1 MNNNNKSQKAPG
13 KRTLL
18 FQIGITLVPLVL
30 FILAHV
36 SWTVYQ
42 STINGFL
49 TSQNDLMTERL
60 NLAYDSIFYD
70 TEGIHPINA
79 WFLDY
84 VEENAEICAGPVT
97 KEEQAAFDA
106 HEYDEGWWSLEWLE
120 QMPKEV
126 QTACAKTM
134 LDEIQ
139 SSMSFI
145 DEYIN
150 VSELLVMDVNEPHE
164 GFVFCAHKRTV
175 DGHSFAD
182 TIQYSLSDLP
192 ALQSLLEN
200 PSNRIVFD
208 KTRNFPMKGSYYIAF
223 KPVFYQGKIR
233 AVMILPYSWGGLR
246 HALTDILF
254 KAFMTGVGGLVV
266 SLLILLF
273 LLYRKAIAPVKQIQH
288 GIQDYIRTKDSAV
301 ADKSLGNIR
310 ERNEI
315 GKLSKDLSA
324 MVQEIDH
331 YTEENIR
338 LAGEREKTRTE
349 LTLAKSIQESMLSKD
364 WPESERFT
372 LAASMR
378 PAKEVGG
385 DFYDFF
391 YIDDDRLAIV
401 IADVSGK
408 GIPAAL
414 FMMMCKTIIKNYA
427 REGFSPSEVIERT
440 NRCILEYKGST
451 MFVTVW
457 LGIYETVTG
466 HITAVNAGH
475 EYPVIGKKDSDFEL
489 YKDAHSIAVG
499 TFANIR
505 FKEYEFDL
513 EKGGTL
519 FLYTDGVT
527 EATNSENKLFGTGR
541 LTDTLN
547 LNKDGSPLELI
558 NTMRAAIDSFAG
570 DTPQFDDITMLVIRR
585 TE

>member
-1 MNNNNKSQKAPG
+1 MKAPG

-18 FQIGITLVPLVL
+18 FQIGVTLVPLVL

-36 SWTVYQ
+36 SWTVYR
-42 STINGFL
+42 STVNGFL

-70 TEGIHPINA
+70 SEDIQPINA

-84 VEENAEICAGPVT
+84 LEENAEICAGPVT
-97 KEEQAAFDA
+97 EEEQKAFEA
-106 HEYDEGWWSLEWLE
+106 HESDNGWWSLEWLE
-120 QMPKEV
+120 QMPEEV
-126 QTACAKTM
+126 QTFCAKTT
-134 LDEIQ
+134 LDDMQ

-150 VSELLVMDVNEPHE
+150 VSELIIMDVNAPHE
-164 GFVFCAHKRTV
+164 GFIFCAHKRTD

-192 ALQSLLEN
+192 ALKSLLTN
-200 PSNRIVFD
+200 PSDRIVFD
-208 KTRNFPMKGSYYIAF
+208 KTRDFPMKGSYYVAY
-223 KPVFYQGKIR
+223 KPVFHNGKIR

-246 HALTDILF
+246 QALTGILF
-254 KAFMTGVGGLVV
+254 KAFMTGVGGLIV

-273 LLYRKAIAPVKQIQH
+273 LLYRKAIAPVKQIQN

-301 ADKSLGNIR
+301 ADKSLGNIK

-364 WPESERFT
+364 WPESDLFT
-372 LAASMR
+372 LAASMK

-427 REGFSPSEVIERT
+427 REGFTPSEVIDKT
-440 NRCILEYKGST
+440 NRCILEYEGNT

-457 LGIYETVTG
+457 FGIYETKTG

-475 EYPVIGKKDSDFEL
+475 EYPVIRKQGGDFKL
-489 YKDAHSIAVG
+489 FRDKHSISVG
-499 TFANIR
+499 AFENVR
-505 FKEYEFDL
+505 YKEYEFDL
-513 EKGGTL
+513 EIGGTL

-527 EATNSENKLFGTGR
+527 EATNSDNELFGTDR

-547 LNKDGSPLELI
+547 RSKDGSPPELI
-558 NTMRAAIDSFAG
+558 GTMRRAIDSFAG
-570 DTPQFDDITMLVIRR
+570 DTPQFDDITMLVIQR

>member
-1 MNNNNKSQKAPG
+1 
-13 KRTLL
+13 
-18 FQIGITLVPLVL
+18 
-30 FILAHV
+30 
-36 SWTVYQ
+36 
-42 STINGFL
+42 
-49 TSQNDLMTERL
+49 
-60 NLAYDSIFYD
+60 
-70 TEGIHPINA
+70 
-79 WFLDY
+79 
-84 VEENAEICAGPVT
+84 
-97 KEEQAAFDA
+97 
-106 HEYDEGWWSLEWLE
+106 
-120 QMPKEV
+120 
-126 QTACAKTM
+126 
-134 LDEIQ
+134 
-139 SSMSFI
+139 
-145 DEYIN
+145 
-150 VSELLVMDVNEPHE
+150 
-164 GFVFCAHKRTV
+164 
-175 DGHSFAD
+175 
-182 TIQYSLSDLP
+182 
-192 ALQSLLEN
+192 
-200 PSNRIVFD
+200 
-208 KTRNFPMKGSYYIAF
+208 
-223 KPVFYQGKIR
+223 
-233 AVMILPYSWGGLR
+233 
-246 HALTDILF
+246 
-254 KAFMTGVGGLVV
+254 MTGVGGLVV

-457 LGIYETVTG
+457 LGIYETATG

-475 EYPVIGKKDSDFEL
+475 EYPVIGKKDSEFEL

>member
-1 MNNNNKSQKAPG
+1 MKAPG

-18 FQIGITLVPLVL
+18 FQIGVTLVPLVL

-36 SWTVYQ
+36 SWTVYR
-42 STINGFL
+42 STVNGFL

-70 TEGIHPINA
+70 SEDIQPINA

-84 VEENAEICAGPVT
+84 LEENAEICAGPVT
-97 KEEQAAFDA
+97 EEEQKAFEA
-106 HEYDEGWWSLEWLE
+106 HESDNGWWSLEWLE
-120 QMPKEV
+120 QMPEEV
-126 QTACAKTM
+126 QTFCAKTT
-134 LDEIQ
+134 LDDMQ

-150 VSELLVMDVNEPHE
+150 VSELIIMDVNAPHE
-164 GFVFCAHKRTV
+164 GFIFCAHKRTD

-192 ALQSLLEN
+192 ALKSLLTN
-200 PSNRIVFD
+200 PSDRIVFD
-208 KTRNFPMKGSYYIAF
+208 KTRDFPMKGSYYVAY
-223 KPVFYQGKIR
+223 KPVFHNGKIR

-246 HALTDILF
+246 QALTGILF
-254 KAFMTGVGGLVV
+254 KAFMTGVGGLIV

-273 LLYRKAIAPVKQIQH
+273 LLYRKAIAPVKQIQN

-301 ADKSLGNIR
+301 AGKSLGNIR

-364 WPESERFT
+364 WPESDLFT
-372 LAASMR
+372 LAASMK

-427 REGFSPSEVIERT
+427 REGFTPSEVIDKT
-440 NRCILEYKGST
+440 NRCILEYEGNT

-457 LGIYETVTG
+457 FGIYETKTG

-475 EYPVIGKKDSDFEL
+475 EYPVIRKQGGDFKL
-489 YKDAHSIAVG
+489 FRDKHSISVG
-499 TFANIR
+499 AFENVR
-505 FKEYEFDL
+505 YKEYEFDL
-513 EKGGTL
+513 EIGGTL

-527 EATNSENKLFGTGR
+527 EATNSDNELFGTDR

-547 LNKDGSPLELI
+547 QCKDGSPTELI
-558 NTMRAAIDSFAG
+558 GTMRTAIDSFAG